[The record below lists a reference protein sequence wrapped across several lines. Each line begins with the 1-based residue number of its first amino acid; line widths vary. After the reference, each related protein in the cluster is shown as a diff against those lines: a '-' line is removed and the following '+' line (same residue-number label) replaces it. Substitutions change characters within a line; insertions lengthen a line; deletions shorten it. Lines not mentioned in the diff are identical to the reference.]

1 MQEIQN
7 SFNAKFENVSQLLS
21 PAFEDQIAHSNSI
34 HVLLIKPET
43 INSKIQR
50 IFTSKTNLSKDI
62 VDFLGEIISLYTST
76 ETKITS
82 QEPTG
87 DFKFDILITAVVSPI
102 YSGISYND
110 ESNSLIE
117 VGFGQMIAKGEVNTS
132 SYPIKDDTII
142 NPSESFQKLMI
153 SIIDGKTNKININ
166 KIPKLYLSG
175 LIVLRTLTNN
185 SMSYQNGCFFN

>member
-1 MQEIQN
+1 MDIVHEHEKLKLRSYATKSGWKISPFTILRVVFNKVITMQEIQN

-82 QEPTG
+82 QERRE
-87 DFKFDILITAVVSPI
+87 F
-102 YSGISYND
+102 
-110 ESNSLIE
+110 
-117 VGFGQMIAKGEVNTS
+117 
-132 SYPIKDDTII
+132 
-142 NPSESFQKLMI
+142 
-153 SIIDGKTNKININ
+153 
-166 KIPKLYLSG
+166 
-175 LIVLRTLTNN
+175 
-185 SMSYQNGCFFN
+185 